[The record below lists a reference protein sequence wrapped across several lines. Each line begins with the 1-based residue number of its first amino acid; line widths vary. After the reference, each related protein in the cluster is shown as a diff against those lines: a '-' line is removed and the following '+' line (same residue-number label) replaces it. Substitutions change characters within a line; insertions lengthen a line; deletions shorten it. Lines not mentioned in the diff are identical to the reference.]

1 VPPTTI
7 LIRHADV
14 TPGGGSDPPLN
25 AKGVARAHEL
35 RHVLADARISRIF
48 VSQFQR
54 SQRTAEPLAADLGI
68 VPAVVADVAGAVTA
82 IRKLRATAVV
92 LVVGHTTTL
101 PDISAGLGGPAIPA
115 IGLSEFD
122 HLFVHARGRLTHLR
136 YGARRDA
143 PAPG

>member
-25 AKGVARAHEL
+25 AAGGARAQEL
-35 RHVLADARISRIF
+35 RHVLGDAGISAIF

-54 SQRTAEPLAADLGI
+54 TQRTAKPLAADLGL
-68 VPAVVADVAGAVTA
+68 VPTVLGDAARAVAA
-82 IRKLRATAVV
+82 IRKLPSAAVV

-115 IGLSEFD
+115 INLTDFD

-136 YGARRDA
+136 YGA
-143 PAPG
+143 